1 MNKPKLLINII
12 PICPDSKT
20 IFIGKRIEDM
30 KLNFISGK
38 LKYGEEFLDAVQRIL
53 KEELGLAIQ
62 DLNRAKFICSTNTF
76 DKDKSLHFVS
86 IIYYIILS
94 EEEMKTLVINKYT
107 FSSYVFA
114 TIDDLLSYKD
124 ETYLTLN
131 FFLNSYKIASI
142 DDIKNIISN

>member
-12 PICPDSKT
+12 PMCPENKT
-20 IFIGKRIEDM
+20 IFIGKRIEDL

-38 LKYGEEFLDAVQRIL
+38 LKYGEEFLDAVQRII
-53 KEELGLAIQ
+53 KEELGLLIQ
-62 DLNRAKFICSTNTF
+62 DLSRAKFVCSTNTF

-86 IIYYIILS
+86 IIYYIILN
-94 EEEMKTLVINKYT
+94 EDEVKNVAINKYT

-114 TIDDLLSYKD
+114 TIEDLLNYKD

-131 FFLNSYKIASI
+131 YFLNTYKIASI
-142 DDIKNIISN
+142 DDIKNILSN